1 MSLPSSPSASDSS
14 TTVQNNA
21 LMTIIMQEIKELGGW
36 MAFDRYMEMA
46 LYYPGLGYYSSG
58 STKFGLMPGS
68 GSDFVTSPELSP
80 LFGQCLAKQVKQGLE
95 QTKTKAVW
103 EFGAG
108 SGALAKQ
115 LLGQRDAS
123 VHYHIIELSADL
135 QFRQAETLKDYTS
148 RVTWH
153 QQLPEA
159 MEGIVVG
166 NEVLDA
172 MPVKLLQRLGGKWFE
187 RGVSIYKDELNFAD
201 IETHL
206 RPPVDITG
214 QHDYLT
220 ELPLQGIAFIRTLAH
235 HLKKGAAFFI
245 DYGFPESEYYH
256 AQRQMGTVVC
266 HRAHQVDMNP
276 LVDPGLKDITAH
288 VDFTAMALAWQNAGD
303 EMTPPKELGTLGYCN
318 QGRFLFNCDI
328 ADYLSQASVQE
339 QNASLKLLQEH
350 EMGELFKV
358 MGLYVDQAWDA
369 CGFMQGDKSHTL

>member
-1 MSLPSSPSASDSS
+1 MSLLSTPSVLVPAPDH
-14 TTVQNNA
+14 QNNP
-21 LMTIIMQEIKELGGW
+21 LMSIIMQEIEKLGGW
-36 MAFDRYMEMA
+36 MGFDRYMEMA

-58 STKFGLMPGS
+58 STKFGLMPSS

-80 LFGQCLAKQVKQGLE
+80 LFGQCLAKQVNQALT
-95 QTKTKAVW
+95 QTQTIEVW

-115 LLGQRDAS
+115 LLGQLEPN

-135 QFRQAETLKDYTS
+135 QSRQAKTLEKYSS

-153 QQLPEA
+153 QSLPER
-159 MEGIVVG
+159 MEGVVVG

-172 MPVKLLQRLGGKWFE
+172 MPVKLLQRIENQWFE
-187 RGVSIYKDELNFAD
+187 RGVTIYKDELNFAD
-201 IETHL
+201 VLTDL
-206 RPPVDITG
+206 RPPIDISG
-214 QHDYLT
+214 KHDYLT
-220 ELPLQGIAFIRTLAH
+220 ELPPQGIAFIRTLAH
-235 HLKKGAAFFI
+235 HLQKGAAFFI

-276 LVDPGLKDITAH
+276 LIDPGLKDITAH
-288 VDFTAMALAWQNAGD
+288 VDFTAMAMAWQNAGD
-303 EMTPPKELGTLGYCN
+303 EMNPPKELGTLGYCN
-318 QGRFLFNCDI
+318 QGRFLLNCDI
-328 ADYLSQASVQE
+328 TDYLSQASIQE

>member
-1 MSLPSSPSASDSS
+1 MA
-14 TTVQNNA
+14 V
-21 LMTIIMQEIKELGGW
+21 IMQEIQNLGGW
-36 MAFDRYMEMA
+36 MSFDRYMEMA
-46 LYYPGLGYYSSG
+46 LYHPGLGYYSSG
-58 STKFGLMPGS
+58 STKFGLMPSS

-80 LFGQCLAKQVKQGLE
+80 LFGQCLAKQVRQGLE
-95 QTKTKAVW
+95 QTNTNAVW

-115 LLGQRDAS
+115 LIEQIDAS

-135 QFRQAETLKDYTS
+135 KHRQAETLRDFSS

-153 QQLPEA
+153 QQLPEK

-172 MPVKLLQRLGGKWFE
+172 MPVKLLQRMQGQWYE
-187 RGVSIYKDELNFAD
+187 RGVAIYKDELSFAD
-201 IETHL
+201 RPTDL
-206 RPPVDITG
+206 RPPIDISG

-235 HLKKGAAFFI
+235 HLQKGAAFFI

-303 EMTPPKELGTLGYCN
+303 EMTPPKELGTLGYCS
-318 QGRFLFNCDI
+318 QARFLFNCDI
-328 ADYLSQASVQE
+328 TDFLSNATLQE

-369 CGFMQGDKSHTL
+369 CGFMHGDKSHTL